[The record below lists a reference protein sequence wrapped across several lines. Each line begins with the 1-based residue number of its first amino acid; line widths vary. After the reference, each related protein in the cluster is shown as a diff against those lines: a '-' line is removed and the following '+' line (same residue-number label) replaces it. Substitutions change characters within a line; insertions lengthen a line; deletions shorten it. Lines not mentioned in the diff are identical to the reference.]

1 MIHSVN
7 IQSFLG
13 IGLLKKE
20 NKSRHIAIAVMTDM
34 TDASLRH
41 LLGFTQQLG
50 HTGLIRSQ
58 GRFLTSSDDDFTSQV
73 FSCVLEGITTVL
85 LHTGTDSLYFNSTAP
100 YWD

>member
-58 GRFLTSSDDDFTSQV
+58 GRFLTS
-73 FSCVLEGITTVL
+73 
-85 LHTGTDSLYFNSTAP
+85 
-100 YWD
+100 